1 VPVHRWPFAT
11 LAGVHQNLTTM
22 SEQPTRRFLDIEAAI
37 RASWSAETC
46 DPDDLDD
53 WHSGNPSRGQ
63 CGVTALVLNDLL
75 GGDLLLAEVTI
86 AGTRR
91 GYHYWNILADG
102 AEVDLTRAQ
111 FDPEEVVGEPTLV
124 KRPPGPVRR
133 CAAQYALLSSRVL
146 ARLASG
152 GSGAGF
158 GEREREPGFGHDL
171 GLGPAREQALAR
183 EQEQLGD
190 DLGA

>member
-1 VPVHRWPFAT
+1 MLRCPFAT
-11 LAGVHQNLTTM
+11 LAGVHQNLTAA
-22 SEQPTRRFLDIEAAI
+22 SELDLHRFRDIEAAI
-37 RASWSAETC
+37 RASWSVETC

-75 GGDLLLAEVTI
+75 GGDLLLAEVTV

-91 GYHYWNILADG
+91 GYHYWNVLADG

-111 FDPEEVVGEPTLV
+111 FGVDEVVGEPTQV

-133 CAAQYALLSSRVL
+133 CATQYALLRSRVL
-146 ARLASG
+146 ARLAQ
-152 GSGAGF
+152 
-158 GEREREPGFGHDL
+158 R
-171 GLGPAREQALAR
+171 
-183 EQEQLGD
+183 
-190 DLGA
+190 